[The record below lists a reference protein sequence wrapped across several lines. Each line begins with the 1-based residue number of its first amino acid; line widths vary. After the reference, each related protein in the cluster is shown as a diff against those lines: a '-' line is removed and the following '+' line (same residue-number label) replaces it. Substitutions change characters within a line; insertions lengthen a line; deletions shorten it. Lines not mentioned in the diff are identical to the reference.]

1 VLAVVLT
8 LPSHSTTGALPAH
21 LQGFDRTALRY
32 QRLSIVGYDNSP
44 VARLPTVALTTIG
57 QNAATLATSAL
68 DRATAWAG

>member
-1 VLAVVLT
+1 
-8 LPSHSTTGALPAH
+8 